1 MRAQEL
7 RARLFVRPATKV
19 ADRIET
25 METPP
30 LGIESKAVC
39 FDVYPSLKVLAK
51 IQKKK
56 SEILP
61 FDNSS
66 LITADCPV

>member
-7 RARLFVRPATKV
+7 RARLLVRPATKV
-19 ADRIET
+19 PARIET

-39 FDVYPSLKVLAK
+39 FDVYPRLNVLAK
-51 IQKKK
+51 IWLRKF
-56 SEILP
+56 EVLP

-66 LITADCPV
+66 LVTADCPV